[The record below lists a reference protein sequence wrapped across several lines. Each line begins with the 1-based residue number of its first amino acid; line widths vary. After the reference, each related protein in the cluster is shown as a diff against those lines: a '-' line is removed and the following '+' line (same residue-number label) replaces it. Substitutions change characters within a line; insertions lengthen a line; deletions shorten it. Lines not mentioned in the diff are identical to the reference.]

1 MGYSQRG
8 NHDDLVDWL
17 RLNPCDSSY
26 TRDEWVK
33 VGQGIHNEGLPFEVF
48 DEWSSHDIRP
58 LGKDGTQRG
67 YDPRAC
73 RHTWNSFTKGGGVT
87 GSSVIYE
94 LKEHGAT
101 PPLQEGTAPA
111 PKRKQQGN
119 NTMIDKSAER
129 SAEAEDNTESVKAAN
144 LELARAANQ
153 NMRDSEA
160 ARKLA
165 EPYLVEH
172 VGISIDAAI
181 ERSWGVI
188 TPDILKGE
196 LAQFSKHYRG
206 LSYLCMTGSGEAAYY
221 HVDRL
226 LLPSEEYGG
235 DWLHWSNGEY
245 KTRKLVKTPNPRN
258 LDKPAIINP
267 EALGAEV
274 VFIVEG
280 LQDQAA
286 LQSVG
291 VQAVAMLGTKN
302 VQTVDALIGSE
313 TVKAVVVML
322 DNDEAGNKG
331 ADELR
336 DALAKRNKPFAVFK
350 WGYSPLNEQGKPRFK
365 DAGEWNAHDPQS
377 LAAAVRTAK
386 EEADE
391 AIAEKKNR
399 RWTGLKATTPNLE
412 DWLKKTLGAGTLCF
426 NIATQDVLIDKPLP
440 WDRPN
445 KEVPRPFNWTNDND
459 KVSSEAQRTF
469 NKNVTDGNLQ
479 KAIRNVAELR
489 SFDPVAEE
497 IHSLPIVKYNADG
510 STTFTEKDGESWTVP
525 PLYTE
530 EDLRTLGQY
539 RADGRGGYEVRFD
552 GSNPSREEWFPLPRV
567 AGFIVWKVLKAYL
580 TPLTFFAEY
589 IHTSGVIARGL
600 HHGCNY
606 PFMLSIT
613 GRQGIGKD
621 AYIGATA
628 IDPNKYLCVGDFTV
642 MLHDRA
648 RETARAA
655 GKIVLS
661 YQEIAASSNKG
672 SVNKFKS
679 FISGQADSVNVKYE
693 KEREVPRSYVIA
705 SSSNDTDLLN
715 DPTGNRRF
723 FVVDCHGTKNLADG
737 YGYKNLVRLVRGA
750 LAEMLGEHS
759 RMGAE
764 RFEKRFDIPEFIRRA
779 MKEQAKLFS
788 LVDEVEEKITFWL
801 DEKAPDEVCIEMAA
815 VDSGAYKE
823 EQWARSSKEEQRKVS
838 NILSNHQGYKRLPD
852 RKRIKGYGRPT
863 VWVRKQEYR

>member
-17 RLNPCDSSY
+17 ELNPCNSSY

-48 DEWSSHDIRP
+48 DKWSSHDMRP
-58 LGKDGTQRG
+58 LGKDGTQHG

-73 RHTWNSFTKGGGVT
+73 RDTWNSFTKGGGVT

-119 NTMIDKSAER
+119 NTMIDKAAER
-129 SAEAEDNTESVKAAN
+129 SAETEDNTESVKAAN

-165 EPYLVEH
+165 EPYLMEH
-172 VGISIDAAI
+172 VGISVDAAI
-181 ERSWGVI
+181 ERNWGVI
-188 TPDILKGE
+188 TPDILKGN
-196 LAQFSKHYRG
+196 LAQFSKHYKG
-206 LSYLCMTGSGEAAYY
+206 HSYLCMTGSGEAAYY

-245 KTRKLVKTPNPRN
+245 KTHKLVKTPNPRN
-258 LDKPAIINP
+258 LVKPAIINP

-313 TVKAVVVML
+313 TVKAVVMML
-322 DNDEAGNKG
+322 DKDEAGRKG
-331 ADELR
+331 TDELR

-350 WGYSPLNEQGKPRFK
+350 WGYSPLDGQGKPRFK

-399 RWTGLKATTPNLE
+399 KWEGLKATTPNLQ
-412 DWLKKTLGAGTLCF
+412 DWLKKTLGVGTLCF
-426 NIATQDVLIDKPLP
+426 NTATQEVFIEKPLP

-445 KEVPRPFNWTNDND
+445 KEVPRPFKWELDNGT
-459 KVSSEAQRTF
+459 VSSEAQRAF
-469 NKNVTDGNLQ
+469 NKNVTDGNLR
-479 KAIRNVAELR
+479 KAIHRVAELHTV
-489 SFDPVAEE
+489 DPVAEA
-497 IHSLPIVKYNADG
+497 IHDLPIVKYNADG
-510 STTFTEKDGESWTVP
+510 STTFTEKGGESWTVP

-530 EDLRTLGQY
+530 EDLRALGQF
-539 RADGRGGYEVRFD
+539 RADGEGGYEVRFD
-552 GSNPSREEWFPLPRV
+552 GSNPSREKWFPLPRV
-567 AGFIVWKVLKAYL
+567 AGFVLWKILKADI

-606 PFMLSIT
+606 PFALVIT
-613 GRQGIGKD
+613 GPQGIGKD

-628 IDPNKYLCVGDFTV
+628 LDPNKYLCDGDFTT
-642 MLHDRA
+642 MLNDRGK
-648 RETARAA
+648 ETARAA
-655 GKIVLS
+655 GKLVLS
-661 YQEIAASSNKG
+661 YQEMAASNNKG

-679 FISGQADSVNVKYE
+679 FITETIDSINVKYVPV
-693 KEREVPRSYVIA
+693 REVPRSYVIA

-723 FVVDCHGTKNLADG
+723 FVVDCHGTVNLADG
-737 YGYKNLVRLVRGA
+737 YGYENLIRLVRGA
-750 LAEMLGEHS
+750 LAEMLGEFS

-764 RFEKRFDIPEFIRRA
+764 RFEKRFDIPVSIRRA
-779 MKEQAKLFS
+779 MEEQAKQFS
-788 LVDEVEEKITFWL
+788 LVDEEREKINDWL
-801 DEKAPDEVCIEMAA
+801 DTCEYDRVCIEMAA
-815 VDSGAYKE
+815 VMSGAYSPE
-823 EQWARSSKEEQRKVS
+823 RWERSSNEEQRKVS
-838 NILSNHQGYKRLPD
+838 NILSKHQGYKKLPK
-852 RKRIKGYGRPT
+852 RKELKGYGKR
-863 VWVRKQEYR
+863 WIWERKPEYR

>member
-1 MGYSQRG
+1 MGRSQRG

-58 LGKDGTQRG
+58 LDKDGTQHG

-73 RHTWNSFTKGGGVT
+73 RDTWNSFTKGGGVT

-119 NTMIDKSAER
+119 NTMIDKAAER

-165 EPYLVEH
+165 EPYLMEH
-172 VGISIDAAI
+172 VGIGVDAAI
-181 ERSWGVI
+181 ERDWGII

-196 LAQFSKHYRG
+196 LGQFSKHYKG
-206 LSYLCMTGSGEAAYY
+206 HSYLCMTGSGEAAYY

-235 DWLHWSNGEY
+235 DWLHWGNDEY
-245 KTRKLVKTPNPRN
+245 RARELVKTPNPYKLN
-258 LDKPAIINP
+258 KPAIINP
-267 EALGAEV
+267 EAMGAEV

-286 LQSVG
+286 LQSFG
-291 VQAVAMLGTKN
+291 VQAVAMLGTTNK
-302 VQTVDALIGSE
+302 QTVDALIGSE

-322 DNDEAGNKG
+322 DNDEAGRKG

-336 DALAKRNKPFAVFK
+336 DALAKRNKPFVVFK
-350 WGYSPLNEQGKPRFK
+350 WGYSPLDEQGKPRFK

-377 LAAAVRTAK
+377 LAATVRTAK

-399 RWTGLKATTPNLE
+399 RWAELKATTPNLQ
-412 DWLKKTLGAGTLCF
+412 DWLKKTLDAGTLCF
-426 NIATQDVLIDKPLP
+426 NTATQEAFIEKPLP

-445 KEVPRPFNWTNDND
+445 KEVPRPFNWELDNGT
-459 KVSSEAQRTF
+459 VSSEAQRAF
-469 NKNVTDGNLQ
+469 NKNVTDGNLR
-479 KAIRNVAELR
+479 KAIHGVAELHTI
-489 SFDPVAEE
+489 DPVAEA
-497 IHSLPIVKYNADG
+497 IYDLPIVKHNTDS

-530 EDLRTLGQY
+530 EDLRALGQY
-539 RADGRGGYEVRFD
+539 RADGRGGYEVRFN
-552 GSNPSREEWFPLPRV
+552 GSNPSREEWFSLPRV
-567 AGFIVWKVLKAYL
+567 AGFVLWKVLKADI

-606 PFMLSIT
+606 PFALSIT

-628 IDPNKYLCVGDFTV
+628 INPNKYLCDGDFTT
-642 MLHDRA
+642 MLNDRGK
-648 RETARAA
+648 ETARAA
-655 GKIVLS
+655 GKLVLS
-661 YQEIAASSNKG
+661 YQEMAASNNKG

-679 FISGQADSVNVKYE
+679 FITETIDSINVKYVPV
-693 KEREVPRSYVIA
+693 REVPRSYVIA

-723 FVVDCHGTKNLADG
+723 FIVDCHGTVNLADG
-737 YGYKNLVRLVRGA
+737 YGYENLVRLVRGA
-750 LAEMLGEHS
+750 LAEMLEQHS

-764 RFEKRFDIPEFIRRA
+764 RFEKRFDIPAFIRRA
-779 MKEQAKLFS
+779 MEEQAQLFS
-788 LVDEVEEKITFWL
+788 LVDEAEEKITDWL
-801 DEKAPDEVCIEMAA
+801 DERAPNTVCIEMAA
-815 VDSGAYKE
+815 VQSGAYTE
-823 EQWARSSKEEQRKVS
+823 EQWARKSKEEERNVS
-838 NILSNHQGYKRLPD
+838 NILSNHQGYKKLKT
-852 RKRIKGYGRPT
+852 RKQIEGYGKRW
-863 VWVRKQEYR
+863 VWERKPEYR

>member
-48 DEWSSHDIRP
+48 DEWSSNDIRP
-58 LGKDGTQRG
+58 LGKDGTQHG

-73 RHTWNSFTKGGGVT
+73 RNTWNSFTKDGGVT

-119 NTMIDKSAER
+119 NTMIDKAAER
-129 SAEAEDNTESVKAAN
+129 SAETEDNTESVKAAN

-165 EPYLVEH
+165 EPYLMEH
-172 VGISIDAAI
+172 VGISVDAAI
-181 ERSWGVI
+181 ERDWGVI

-196 LAQFSKHYRG
+196 LAQFTKHYKG
-206 LSYLCMTGSGEAAYY
+206 HSYLCMTGSGEAAYY

-258 LDKPAIINP
+258 LNKPAIINP

-291 VQAVAMLGTKN
+291 VQAVAMLGTTNK
-302 VQTVDALIGSE
+302 QTVDALIGSE
-313 TVKAVVVML
+313 TVKAVVMML
-322 DNDEAGNKG
+322 DNDEAGRKG
-331 ADELR
+331 TDELR

-350 WGYSPLNEQGKPRFK
+350 WGYSPLNEQGKPRYK

-399 RWTGLKATTPNLE
+399 RWAGQKATTPNLE
-412 DWLKKTLGAGTLCF
+412 DWLKKTLDAGTLCF
-426 NIATQDVLIDKPLP
+426 NIATQDVLIKKPLP

-459 KVSSEAQRTF
+459 KVSSEAQRSF

-489 SFDPVAEE
+489 SFDPVAEA
-497 IHSLPIVKYNADG
+497 IRDLPIVEYNTDG
-510 STTFTEKDGESWTVP
+510 STTFTEKDGKSWTVP

-530 EDLRTLGQY
+530 EDLRTLGQF

-567 AGFIVWKVLKAYL
+567 AGFVLWKVLKAYL

-606 PFMLSIT
+606 PFALVIT

-628 IDPNKYLCVGDFTV
+628 IDPNKFLCVGDFTV
-642 MLHDRA
+642 MLNDRG
-648 RETARAA
+648 RETAMAA

-661 YQEIAASSNKG
+661 YQEIAASNNKG

-693 KEREVPRSYVIA
+693 KVREVPRSYVIA
-705 SSSNDTDLLN
+705 SSSNDSDLLN

-723 FVVDCHGTKNLADG
+723 FVVDCHGTVNLANG

-764 RFEKRFDIPEFIRRA
+764 RFEKRFDIPESILSE
-779 MKEQAKLFS
+779 MSEQAKLFS
-788 LVDEVEEKITFWL
+788 LVDETEEIITDWL
-801 DEKAPDEVCIEMAA
+801 DTCEYDTICIEMAA
-815 VDSGAYKE
+815 VESKAYSRERWERKNKE
-823 EQWARSSKEEQRKVS
+823 EERKVM
-838 NILSNHQGYKRLPD
+838 NIINSHQGYKRCAN
-852 RKRIKGYGRPT
+852 RKTIQPYGKRT
-863 VWVRKQEYR
+863 VWERKPEYR

>member
-331 ADELR
+331 SNELR

-399 RWTGLKATTPNLE
+399 RWTGLKATPPNLE

-567 AGFIVWKVLKAYL
+567 AGFILWKVLKAYL

>member
-1 MGYSQRG
+1 MGHSQRG

-58 LGKDGTQRG
+58 LDKDGTQRG

-119 NTMIDKSAER
+119 NTMIDKTAER

-165 EPYLVEH
+165 EPYLMEH
-172 VGISIDAAI
+172 VGISIEAAI
-181 ERSWGVI
+181 ERGWGVI
-188 TPDILKGE
+188 TPDMLKGE
-196 LAQFSKHYRG
+196 LAQFSKHCKG
-206 LSYLCMTGSGEAAYY
+206 HSYLCMTGSGEAAYY

-235 DWLHWSNGEY
+235 DWLHWSSGEY
-245 KTRKLVKTPNPRN
+245 KARKLVKTPNPSKMN
-258 LDKPAIINP
+258 KPAIINP

-302 VQTVDALIGSE
+302 VQTADALIGSE
-313 TVKAVVVML
+313 TVKAVVMML
-322 DNDEAGNKG
+322 DNDEAGRKG
-331 ADELR
+331 TDELR

-350 WGYSPLNEQGKPRFK
+350 WGYSPLNEQGKPRYK

-399 RWTGLKATTPNLE
+399 RWAGQKATTPNLE
-412 DWLKKTLGAGTLCF
+412 DWLKKTLDAGTLCF
-426 NIATQDVLIDKPLP
+426 NIATQDVLIKKPLP

-459 KVSSEAQRTF
+459 KVSSEAQRSF

-489 SFDPVAEE
+489 SFDPVAEA
-497 IHSLPIVKYNADG
+497 IHDLPIVEYNTDG
-510 STTFTEKDGESWTVP
+510 STTFTEKDGKSWTVP

-530 EDLRTLGQY
+530 EDLRTLGQF

-567 AGFIVWKVLKAYL
+567 AGFVLWKVLKAYL

-606 PFMLSIT
+606 PFALVIT

-628 IDPNKYLCVGDFTV
+628 IDPNKFLCVGDFTV
-642 MLHDRA
+642 MLNDRG
-648 RETARAA
+648 RETAMAA

-661 YQEIAASSNKG
+661 YQEIAASNNKG

-693 KEREVPRSYVIA
+693 KVREVPRSYVIA
-705 SSSNDTDLLN
+705 SSSNDSDLLN

-723 FVVDCHGTKNLADG
+723 FVVDCYGTKNLADG
-737 YGYKNLVRLVRGA
+737 YGYENLVRLVRGA
-750 LAEMLGEHS
+750 LAEMLREHS

-764 RFEKRFDIPEFIRRA
+764 RFEKRFDIPAFIRRA
-779 MKEQAKLFS
+779 MEEQAQLFS
-788 LVDEVEEKITFWL
+788 LVDEEEEKITDWL
-801 DEKAPDEVCIEMAA
+801 DESAPDTVCIEMAA
-815 VDSGAYKE
+815 VQSGAYTE
-823 EQWARSSKEEQRKVS
+823 EQWARKGKEEERNVS
-838 NILSNHQGYKRLPD
+838 NILSNHQGYKKLKT
-852 RKRIKGYGRPT
+852 RKHIKGYGKRW
-863 VWVRKQEYR
+863 VWERKPEYR

>member
-1 MGYSQRG
+1 MGCSQRG

-17 RLNPCDSSY
+17 KLNPCDSSY

-33 VGQGIHNEGLPFEVF
+33 VGQGIHNEGLSFEVF
-48 DEWSSHDIRP
+48 DKWSSHDIRP
-58 LGKDGTQRG
+58 LGKDGTQHG
-67 YDPRAC
+67 YDPKAC
-73 RHTWNSFTKGGGVT
+73 RDTWNSFTKGGGVT

-119 NTMIDKSAER
+119 NTMIDKAAER
-129 SAEAEDNTESVKAAN
+129 RAETEDNTESVKAAN

-165 EPYLVEH
+165 EPYLMEH
-172 VGISIDAAI
+172 VGISVDAAI
-181 ERSWGVI
+181 ERDWGVI

-196 LAQFSKHYRG
+196 LAQFTKHYKG
-206 LSYLCMTGSGEAAYY
+206 HSYLCMTGSGEAAYY

-235 DWLHWSNGEY
+235 DWLHWGNGEY

-302 VQTVDALIGSE
+302 APTVDALIGSE

-322 DNDEAGNKG
+322 DNDEAGRKG
-331 ADELR
+331 TDELK

-350 WGYSPLNEQGKPRFK
+350 WGYSPLNEQGKPRYK

-377 LAAAVRTAK
+377 LAAAVSAAK

-399 RWTGLKATTPNLE
+399 RWAGQKATTPNLE
-412 DWLKKTLGAGTLCF
+412 DWLKKTLDAGTLCF
-426 NIATQDVLIDKPLP
+426 NMATQEVLIEKPLP

-459 KVSSEAQRTF
+459 KVSSEAQRSF

-489 SFDPVAEE
+489 SFDPVAEA
-497 IHSLPIVKYNADG
+497 IHDLPVVKYNADG
-510 STTFTEKDGESWTVP
+510 STTFTEKDG
-525 PLYTE
+525 
-530 EDLRTLGQY
+530 
-539 RADGRGGYEVRFD
+539 
-552 GSNPSREEWFPLPRV
+552 
-567 AGFIVWKVLKAYL
+567 
-580 TPLTFFAEY
+580 
-589 IHTSGVIARGL
+589 
-600 HHGCNY
+600 
-606 PFMLSIT
+606 
-613 GRQGIGKD
+613 
-621 AYIGATA
+621 
-628 IDPNKYLCVGDFTV
+628 
-642 MLHDRA
+642 
-648 RETARAA
+648 
-655 GKIVLS
+655 
-661 YQEIAASSNKG
+661 
-672 SVNKFKS
+672 
-679 FISGQADSVNVKYE
+679 
-693 KEREVPRSYVIA
+693 
-705 SSSNDTDLLN
+705 
-715 DPTGNRRF
+715 
-723 FVVDCHGTKNLADG
+723 
-737 YGYKNLVRLVRGA
+737 
-750 LAEMLGEHS
+750 
-759 RMGAE
+759 
-764 RFEKRFDIPEFIRRA
+764 
-779 MKEQAKLFS
+779 
-788 LVDEVEEKITFWL
+788 
-801 DEKAPDEVCIEMAA
+801 
-815 VDSGAYKE
+815 
-823 EQWARSSKEEQRKVS
+823 
-838 NILSNHQGYKRLPD
+838 
-852 RKRIKGYGRPT
+852 
-863 VWVRKQEYR
+863 

>member
-48 DEWSSHDIRP
+48 DEWSSNDIRP
-58 LGKDGTQRG
+58 LGKDGTQHG

-73 RHTWNSFTKGGGVT
+73 RNTWNSFTKDGGVT

-119 NTMIDKSAER
+119 NTMIDKAAER
-129 SAEAEDNTESVKAAN
+129 SAETEDNTESVKAAN

-165 EPYLVEH
+165 EPYLMEH
-172 VGISIDAAI
+172 VGISVDAAI
-181 ERSWGVI
+181 ERDWGVI

-196 LAQFSKHYRG
+196 LAQFTKHYKG
-206 LSYLCMTGSGEAAYY
+206 HSYLCMTGSGEAAYY

-235 DWLHWSNGEY
+235 DWLHWGNGEY

-291 VQAVAMLGTKN
+291 VQAVAMLGTTNK
-302 VQTVDALIGSE
+302 QTVDALIGSE

-322 DNDEAGNKG
+322 DNDEAGRKG

-399 RWTGLKATTPNLE
+399 RWAGQKATTPNLQ
-412 DWLKKTLGAGTLCF
+412 DWLRKTLDAGTLCF
-426 NIATQDVLIDKPLP
+426 NTATQEVFIEKPLP

-445 KEVPRPFNWTNDND
+445 KEVPRPFNWELDNGT
-459 KVSSEAQRTF
+459 VSSEAQRAF
-469 NKNVTDGNLQ
+469 NKNVTDGNLR
-479 KAIRNVAELR
+479 KAIHGVAELHTV
-489 SFDPVAEE
+489 DPVAEA
-497 IHSLPIVKYNADG
+497 IYDLPIVKYNADG
-510 STTFTEKDGESWTVP
+510 STTFTEKGGESWTVD

-530 EDLRTLGQY
+530 EDLKALGQV
-539 RADGRGGYEVRFD
+539 RADGKGGYKVRFD

-567 AGFIVWKVLKAYL
+567 AGFVLWKVLKADI

-606 PFMLSIT
+606 PFALSIT

-628 IDPNKYLCVGDFTV
+628 IDPNKYLCDGDFTT
-642 MLHDRA
+642 MLNDRGK
-648 RETARAA
+648 ETARAA
-655 GKIVLS
+655 GKLVLS
-661 YQEIAASSNKG
+661 YQEMAASNNKG

-679 FISGQADSVNVKYE
+679 FITETIDSINVKYVPV
-693 KEREVPRSYVIA
+693 REVPRSYVIA

-723 FVVDCHGTKNLADG
+723 FIVDCHGTVNLADG
-737 YGYKNLVRLVRGA
+737 YGYENLVRLVRGA

-759 RMGAE
+759 RMGVE
-764 RFEKRFDIPEFIRRA
+764 RFEKRFDIPAFIRRA
-779 MKEQAKLFS
+779 MEEQAKLFS
-788 LVDEVEEKITFWL
+788 LVDEVEEKITDWL
-801 DEKAPDEVCIEMAA
+801 DTCEHDRVCIEMAA
-815 VDSGAYKE
+815 VESGAYTP
-823 EQWARSSKEEQRKVS
+823 EQWERKSKEEQRNVS
-838 NILSNHQGYKRLPD
+838 NILSNHQGYKRCAN
-852 RKRIKGYGRPT
+852 RKTIQPYGKRW
-863 VWVRKQEYR
+863 VWERKLEYR

>member
-17 RLNPCDSSY
+17 ELNPCDSSY

-58 LGKDGTQRG
+58 LGKDGTQHG

-73 RHTWNSFTKGGGVT
+73 RDTWNSFTKGGGVT

-101 PPLQEGTAPA
+101 PPLQEGIAPA

-119 NTMIDKSAER
+119 NTMIDKAAER
-129 SAEAEDNTESVKAAN
+129 SAETEDNTESVKAAN
-144 LELARAANQ
+144 LELAHAANQ

-160 ARKLA
+160 ARKLS
-165 EPYLVEH
+165 EPYLMEH
-172 VGISIDAAI
+172 VGIGVDTAI
-181 ERSWGVI
+181 GRGWGVI

-196 LAQFSKHYRG
+196 LAQFSKHYKG
-206 LSYLCMTGSGEAAYY
+206 HSYLCMTGSGEAAYY

-235 DWLHWSNGEY
+235 DWLHWGNGEY
-245 KTRKLVKTPNPRN
+245 KTRKLVKTPNPRD

-267 EALGAEV
+267 EALSAEV

-302 VQTVDALIGSE
+302 AQTVDALIGSE
-313 TVKAVVVML
+313 TVKAVVMML
-322 DNDEAGNKG
+322 DNDEAGRKG

-350 WGYSPLNEQGKPRFK
+350 WGYSPLDEQGNPRFK

-386 EEADE
+386 EEASE

-399 RWTGLKATTPNLE
+399 QWAGLKATTPNLQ
-412 DWLKKTLGAGTLCF
+412 DWLRKTLDAGTLCF
-426 NIATQDVLIDKPLP
+426 NMATQEVFIEKPLP

-445 KEVPRPFNWTNDND
+445 KEIPRPFNWELDNGT
-459 KVSSEAQRTF
+459 VSSEAQRAF
-469 NKNVTDGNLQ
+469 NKNVTDGNLR
-479 KAIRNVAELR
+479 KAIYGAAELHTI
-489 SFDPVAEE
+489 DPVAEA
-497 IHSLPIVKYNADG
+497 IHDLPIVKYNADG
-510 STTFTEKDGESWTVP
+510 STTFTEKDGESWTIP

-530 EDLRTLGQY
+530 EDLKALGQV
-539 RADGRGGYEVRFD
+539 RTDGRGGYEVRFD
-552 GSNPSREEWFPLPRV
+552 GNNPSREEWFPLPRV
-567 AGFIVWKVLKAYL
+567 AGFVLWKVLKADI

-606 PFMLSIT
+606 PFALVIT
-613 GRQGIGKD
+613 GPQGIGKD

-628 IDPNKYLCVGDFTV
+628 LDPNKYLCVGDFPA
-642 MLHDRA
+642 MLSDRGK
-648 RETARAA
+648 ETARAA
-655 GKIVLS
+655 GKMVLS
-661 YQEIAASSNKG
+661 YQEIAASNNKG
-672 SVNKFKS
+672 NVNKFKS
-679 FISGQADSVNVKYE
+679 FITETIDSINVKYVPV
-693 KEREVPRSYVIA
+693 REVPRSYVIA

-723 FVVDCHGTKNLADG
+723 FVVDCHGTVNLADG
-737 YGYKNLVRLVRGA
+737 YGYENLVRLVRGA
-750 LAEMLGEHS
+750 LAEILGEYS

-764 RFEKRFDIPEFIRRA
+764 RFEKRFDIPVFIRRA
-779 MKEQAKLFS
+779 MEEQAKLFS
-788 LVDEVEEKITFWL
+788 LVDEEREKINDWL
-801 DEKAPDEVCIEMAA
+801 DTCEHDRVCIEMAA
-815 VDSGAYKE
+815 VLSGAYSPE
-823 EQWARSSKEEQRKVS
+823 RWERSGNEEQRKVS
-838 NILSNHQGYKRLPD
+838 NILNKHQGYKKLPK
-852 RKRIKGYGRPT
+852 RKELKGYGKR
-863 VWVRKQEYR
+863 WIWERKPEYR

>member
-331 ADELR
+331 SNELR

-567 AGFIVWKVLKAYL
+567 AGFILWKVLKAYL